1 MYAKSLLRGLQQWGY
16 SNDFLRN
23 IWRTLVPA
31 GLRGRFTLFTTG
43 RDIRL
48 KLKALSPAV
57 IRDIED
63 KTASFDKAGEAL
75 AFLKANPSG
84 MASSDFVKIWL
95 EQRPGGEQIFNFNG
109 AYLPY
114 PKESALADNLY
125 TIFADSFLFHT
136 IYNDDYDSALVKRLE
151 KNMPEGPYGYTDGG
165 FDVSVKPGDVVID
178 AGAFI
183 GDFGAYAAA
192 RGALAYAFE
201 PVKVIFEMLKKTAE
215 LNGGRIK
222 PIQKG
227 LGNSVCE
234 TEMFVNDDFAGG
246 STLNPVQGGAGG
258 RRANTETIFITTLD
272 AFAESEKL
280 EKIDF
285 IKADIEGAER
295 DMLRGATRVLKE
307 FAPKL
312 AICTYHLPDDP
323 QVLERL
329 ILEANP
335 RYKVR
340 QGPMKLYAAIGGN
353 P

>member
-16 SNDFLRN
+16 SNGFLRN
-23 IWRTLVPA
+23 IWRAVVPA
-31 GLRGRFTLFTTG
+31 GLRKRFTLFTMD

-48 KLKALSPAV
+48 RLKALAPALM
-57 IRDIED
+57 RDIED
-63 KTASFDKAGEAL
+63 KTAGFNKAGEVL
-75 AFLKANPSG
+75 AFLKANPAE
-84 MASSDFVKIWL
+84 MASFDFVKIWL
-95 EQRPGGEQIFNFNG
+95 EQRPGGEQVFNFNG
-109 AYLPY
+109 AVLPY
-114 PKESALADNLY
+114 PKEAAIMDNICA
-125 TIFADSFLFHT
+125 IFVDSLLFHT

-165 FDVSVKPGDVVID
+165 FDVRVKEGDVVID

-192 RGALAYAFE
+192 RGAFTYAFE
-201 PVKVIFEMLKKTAE
+201 PVKAIFEMLKTTAE

-222 PIQKG
+222 PVQKG

-234 TEMFVNDDFAGG
+234 TEMFTDSDFVGG

-258 RRANTETIFITTLD
+258 QRTNTEMISITTLD
-272 AFAESEKL
+272 AFADSENL

-295 DMLRGATRVLKE
+295 DMLRGAKRVLKE

-312 AICTYHLPDDP
+312 ALCTYHLPDDP
-323 QVLERL
+323 E
-329 ILEANP
+329 ILEGIILDANP
-335 RYKVR
+335 NYRVV
-340 QGPMKLYAAIGGN
+340 QLSHKLFACAR
-353 P
+353 

>member
-1 MYAKSLLRGLQQWGY
+1 M
-16 SNDFLRN
+16 
-23 IWRTLVPA
+23 
-31 GLRGRFTLFTTG
+31 
-43 RDIRL
+43 
-48 KLKALSPAV
+48 KALSPAV

-63 KTASFDKAGEAL
+63 KTASFNKAGEAL
-75 AFLKANPSG
+75 SFLKANPSG
-84 MASSDFVKIWL
+84 MASFDFVKIWL
-95 EQRPGGEQIFNFNG
+95 EQRPGGEQVFNFNG
-109 AYLPY
+109 AVLPY
-114 PKESALADNLY
+114 PKESAIADNICS
-125 TIFADSFLFHT
+125 IFMDSLLFHT
-136 IYNDDYDSALVKRLE
+136 IYNDDYDSDLVKRLE
-151 KNMPEGPYGYTDGG
+151 KNMPEGPYGYTDGS
-165 FDVSVKPGDVVID
+165 FDVSVKAGDVVID

-192 RGALAYAFE
+192 RDAFTYAFE
-201 PVKVIFEMLKKTAE
+201 PVTDIFELLKKTAE

-222 PIQKG
+222 PVQKG

-234 TEMFVNDDFAGG
+234 TEMFVNGDFAGG
-246 STLNPVQGGAGG
+246 STLNHVQGGAGG
-258 RRANTETIFITTLD
+258 QRADTEMISITTLD
-272 AFAESEKL
+272 AFVESEKL

-312 AICTYHLPDDP
+312 ALCTYHLPDDP

-340 QGPMKLYAAIGGN
+340 QGPMKLYAYAE
-353 P
+353 

>member
-1 MYAKSLLRGLQQWGY
+1 MYAKSLLGGLQQWGY

-23 IWRTLVPA
+23 TWRTLVPD
-31 GLRGRFTLFTTG
+31 GLRKRFTRFIID

-48 KLKALSPAV
+48 KLKALSAML
-57 IRDIED
+57 IQDIEE
-63 KTASFDKAGEAL
+63 KTVSFNKSGEAL
-75 AFLKANPSG
+75 AFLKANPLG
-84 MASSDFVKIWL
+84 MASFDFVKIWL
-95 EQRPGGEQIFNFNG
+95 EQRTGGEQVFNFNG
-109 AYLPY
+109 AVLPY
-114 PKESALADNLY
+114 PKEAAIVGSLY
-125 TIFADSFLFHT
+125 TVFVDTFLFHT
-136 IYNDDYDSALVKRLE
+136 IYNDDYESALVKRLE
-151 KNMPEGPYGYTDGG
+151 KDMPEGPYGYTDGG

-192 RGALAYAFE
+192 RGAFTYAFE
-201 PVKVIFEMLKKTAE
+201 PVKSTFALLNKTSE
-215 LNGGRIK
+215 LNGGKIK
-222 PIQKG
+222 PVQKG

-234 TEMFVNDDFAGG
+234 TEIFISGDLAG
-246 STLNPVQGGAGG
+246 SNTLNPVQGGAGG
-258 RRANTETIFITTLD
+258 RRVNTEMISITTLD
-272 AFAESEKL
+272 TFAASEKL

-295 DMLRGATRVLKE
+295 DMLCGAKEVLKK

-312 AICTYHLPDDP
+312 AVCTYHLPDDP

-340 QGPMKLYAAIGGN
+340 QGPKKLYAYAE
-353 P
+353 